1 MKSSPL
7 LWRYVVTVKS
17 TGKISSIFVT
27 FLENMNFTK
36 EHNLNTY
43 VGQNLILTHRTSH
56 CSQYV
61 CSSLDPVFTNINCK
75 SSGNVWGELHRDS
88 HCHHQIDKWNSI

>member
-1 MKSSPL
+1 MKSSPSI
-7 LWRYVVTVKS
+7 WSYVVND
-17 TGKISSIFVT
+17 GEDFV
-27 FLENMNFTK
+27 NFRGLLRK
-36 EHNLNTY
+36 HELYLRTY
-43 VGQNLILTHRTSH
+43 VGQNLILTHRASH

-61 CSSLDPVFTNINCK
+61 CSSLDPVFTNINGK